1 MGWRLTGRGPIR
13 RRPRKQRDERGAIAI
28 FTALLLSTVL
38 TGAASFSLDVGYQRV
53 ARRDMQAV
61 ADLVAMDMA
70 RKLDGRTT
78 SALSGSTWN
87 AGVTTSLGSQGHT
100 VGAALTVR
108 TCTEAEVHAVD
119 AALSSTG
126 ICAFPGILNSD
137 GTFSSSGSAAATH
150 VKVMT
155 RTSVDYFL
163 PVFADAGSA
172 SRSAVAAAT
181 KTACFAIGSYLARLS
196 TGESPLLNAILGD
209 TLHTTVLGYDGL
221 ATVNLSLADLALQL
235 GAGTPQQLLT
245 TSVTASKLFSA
256 MATVISKNSP
266 QTSADINA
274 VGVLQAAAV
283 ASTPAFSLGNML
295 SIGSDAGTALGATI
309 NALDLVKG
317 AAALSDGDHFLN
329 VPGLTLSLP
338 GISTTT
344 AKLQVIEGPQI
355 YCGPVGGSTKVTS
368 QARVTLVYQL
378 LGLAG
383 TIAGTPITVSIDLGL
398 ANARGTLSSIDGCP
412 TMNNLAIT
420 LSNQT
425 AVDLSVSI
433 KTQANVLLGLLPSLV
448 DVEAKPTSILPT
460 GPTTTHNLALPQYYT
475 DKYHTSSGTVG
486 LQALTD
492 TQITAKVLGTGLPV
506 VSTLLS
512 LTLRDTLKSVASD
525 VNTTVLP
532 LLQNQLGLRV
542 AGVDL
547 WSMQPK
553 SNRCSTPQLKG

>member
-1 MGWRLTGRGPIR
+1 MGWLLRRGR
-13 RRPRKQRDERGAIAI
+13 RRTRDESGAVAI
-28 FTALLLSTVL
+28 FTALLVSTVL
-38 TGAASFSLDVGYQRV
+38 VGATSFTVDIGYQRV

-78 SALSGSTWN
+78 SALVGTVWN
-87 AGVTTSLGSQGHT
+87 AGVTTSLSGQEHM
-100 VGAALTVR
+100 VGDPLAVR
-108 TCTEAEVHAVD
+108 TCTETEVHAAD
-119 AALSSTG
+119 AALSATG
-126 ICAFPGILNSD
+126 ICAFPGILNAD
-137 GTFSSSGSAAATH
+137 GTFSSSGTAAATH
-150 VKVMT
+150 VKVLT

-163 PVFADAGSA
+163 PVFASSGTA
-172 SRSAVAAAT
+172 SRSAVARAT
-181 KTACFAIGSYLARLS
+181 KTACFGIGSYLLRLS

-221 ATVNLSLADLALQL
+221 ATVNLSLLDLAAEL
-235 GAGTPQQLLT
+235 GAGTPQQLAS
-245 TSVTASKLFSA
+245 TSVTAGKLFQA
-256 MATVISKNSP
+256 MATVISRNKP

-283 ASTPAFSLGNML
+283 ASTPSFSLGDML
-295 SIGSDAGTALGATI
+295 TLGPDAGTALGATI

-329 VPGLTLSLP
+329 VPGFALSLP

-344 AKLQVIEGPQI
+344 AKLQVVEGPQI
-355 YCGPVGGSTKVTS
+355 YCGPVGGSTKLTS
-368 QARVTLVYQL
+368 QARVTLNYEL

-383 TIAGTPITVSIDLGL
+383 TIAGTPIKVAIDLGL

-412 TMNNLAIT
+412 TMNNIAIT

-425 AVDLSVSI
+425 AVDLAVSI

-448 DVEAKPTSILPT
+448 EVEAKPTPVLPA
-460 GPTTTHNLALPQYYT
+460 GPTTTHNLPLPQYYT
-475 DKYHTSSGTVG
+475 DKYHTASGTLG
-486 LQALTD
+486 LAALQD

-512 LTLRDTLKSVASD
+512 VTLRDTLKSVSAA

-532 LLQNQLGLRV
+532 LLQSQLGLRV